1 MDEKYELLIERI
13 HLLEQRIKE
22 LENDN
27 KKGIKEISIL
37 PNKNY
42 SFINRIKIG
51 TVQVYKENR
60 YLFMLLL
67 AGIFIGYLALF
78 QYTKLSLPVFNYG
91 IFILVYHIV
100 LAAFF
105 SWAVTLLILLNLHLI
120 KRGKSINKK
129 EKTTVTVAGVSSV
142 VSSFGA
148 SVSASAAAPA
158 VGVACSTVVCSTTL
172 APELAALGG
181 SAGSIAAS
189 SLGGSNILGSSI
201 STLIIGVAIVI
212 SILSLMSISK
222 KL

>member
-37 PNKNY
+37 SNKNC
-42 SFINRIKIG
+42 SFINRIKRG

-60 YLFMLLL
+60 YPFMLLL

-105 SWAVTLLILLNLHLI
+105 SWVVTLLILLNLHLI

-158 VGVACSTVVCSTTL
+158 AGIACSTTL

-181 SAGSIAAS
+181 SAGSLSAS